1 MSESGTILGTS
12 TQYMNTQRI
21 NRIVGQLKGI
31 QRMMDSGRE
40 CSEVLQQISAVKKD
54 IDGLSKELVLQ
65 DMCKN
70 MEEPEKKRIEKVVDR
85 VLSM

>member
-1 MSESGTILGTS
+1 
-12 TQYMNTQRI
+12 MNTQRI
-21 NRIVGQLKGI
+21 NRIIGQLKGI
-31 QRMMDSGRE
+31 QRMMDSERE
-40 CSEVLQQISAVKKD
+40 CSEVLQQISAVKKA

-70 MEEPEKKRIEKVVDR
+70 MAEPEKKRIEKVVDR